1 MFVMLL
7 FLCIRAGPR
16 SERRAVLDA
25 EIGLRVVQVQ
35 LEGLLLGVCFLS
47 LRVVV
52 HSSLNCAFASLNICW
67 ILGLSE
73 YLLSN
78 LRVLEAASLCL

>member
-1 MFVMLL
+1 MFVIFL
-7 FLCIRAGPR
+7 FLYIGAGPR

-25 EIGLRVVQVQ
+25 EIGLRVEQVQ

-52 HSSLNCAFASLNICW
+52 DSCLNCAFTSLNIFW